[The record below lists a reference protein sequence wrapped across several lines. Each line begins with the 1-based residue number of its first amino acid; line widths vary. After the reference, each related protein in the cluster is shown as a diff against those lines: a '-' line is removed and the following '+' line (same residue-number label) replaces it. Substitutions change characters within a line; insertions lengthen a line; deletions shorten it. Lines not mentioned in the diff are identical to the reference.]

1 MEIKTLNKEPIEVN
15 IREWNDS
22 VRAFI
27 KPLNG
32 IELLLINDLI
42 IDYYNKDSTP
52 EARFM
57 AGFKAALMVLID
69 ENNNPLLS
77 ESDETVIR
85 SASFVPFSSIF
96 AKIIETNKNDGA
108 ELESFKKN

>member
-1 MEIKTLNKEPIEVN
+1 MEIKTLNKEPIPVDV
-15 IREWNDS
+15 REWNES
-22 VRAFI
+22 VHAFI

-42 IDYYNKDSTP
+42 LDYYNKESTP

-57 AGFKAALMVLID
+57 AGFKAALLVLVD
-69 ENNNPLLS
+69 ENNEPLLY
-77 ESDETVIR
+77 ESDKDAIQ

-96 AKIIETNKNDGA
+96 AKVIETNKRNDA
-108 ELESFKKN
+108 ELDSFKKN